1 MNSGKEDPRKERG
14 KKETPGKKLPEN
26 RQTEPSPALSPAVVG
41 KPSLPADGR
50 DSTNAQSS
58 PPASDSREPEDW
70 DVLGRRGASE
80 PSQNLAKESDD
91 ASEEEVRSLGSG
103 RSGKRRKKTQ
113 TGWAKSLRAV
123 VFHRIR
129 AYWVLALVALLLVF
143 VASPVYLAGM
153 SAGKKRA
160 DDQALRERLSIPPEI
175 AAKIDDALLKLRAGD
190 AITALTVLQ
199 AIEAEK
205 GFYPS
210 LSYLVALAA
219 VQSGNVN
226 LAETKITETI
236 VKRERVS
243 DALALQAV
251 VESMKPADPTRAVM
265 GDPKVRSE
273 NLLRQAI
280 LADPA
285 NAAPRF
291 ELATLLRYT
300 DRRDEARK
308 EIRAAQARLNPVDAH
323 TVTEVTLALMDLEDL
338 PDDLLPTPSSATPRN
353 LAEVLVAA
361 NAALRRGDVSAA
373 VPLLKAGRDMTSP
386 DIFYYLTSDPVFRRY
401 RDRPEL
407 AEYLQ

>member
-1 MNSGKEDPRKERG
+1 MSSGKENPRKERRRKENSPE
-14 KKETPGKKLPEN
+14 KKPPESGVP
-26 RQTEPSPALSPAVVG
+26 E
-41 KPSLPADGR
+41 
-50 DSTNAQSS
+50 SS
-58 PPASDSREPEDW
+58 PDLQEKSASHGNEKHFKAENQSVPTAADTGEPEEW
-70 DVLGRRGASE
+70 DVLGRRPAFPSSVGIAEESE
-80 PSQNLAKESDD
+80 DAPEKDVPST
-91 ASEEEVRSLGSG
+91 GSG

-113 TGWAKSLRAV
+113 ASWTKRLQAFASA
-123 VFHRIR
+123 RIR
-129 AYWVLALVALLLVF
+129 AYWVLALVVLLLIF
-143 VASPVYLAGM
+143 VTGPVYLSGM
-153 SAGKKRA
+153 AAGKKRA
-160 DDQALRERLSIPPEI
+160 DDEALRERLSIPPEI
-175 AAKIDDALLKLRAGD
+175 AVRIDEALVKLRAGD
-190 AITALTVLQ
+190 AAGALTILQ

-219 VQSGNVN
+219 VQSGDVN
-226 LAETKITETI
+226 LAERKIAETI

-251 VESMKPADPTRAVM
+251 VESMKPADRTRAVM

-300 DRRDEARK
+300 NRRDEARQ
-308 EIRAAQARLNPVDAH
+308 EILAAQARLNPVDAH

-338 PDDLLPTPSSATPRN
+338 PDDQLPAASSAPRN
-353 LAEVLVAA
+353 LTEALVAA
-361 NAALRRGDVSAA
+361 NVALRHGDFGTAA
-373 VPLLKAGRDMTSP
+373 TLLKAGRDMIHP

-401 RDRPEL
+401 RDRAEL
-407 AEYLQ
+407 AEFLQ